1 MKIYRLKLMRIIKN
15 VNFNYRYQWER
26 QIRICG
32 KNLLWTCGQCK
43 KYYIATMQPYG
54 AEGTQRIRRH
64 HALRQGK
71 GFETIEQYQNV
82 SKAFDK
88 VQTEAVSHAAQNE
101 KPVVLLECL
110 SNLMANECFE
120 EGGTPDAVFSDCIQ
134 LYRQCRHLVIVT
146 NEIFSDGCLYD
157 NTTTDY
163 ITRLGRLNTQL
174 AQEADCVAEV
184 VYSIPVYWKGS
195 YELIQENL
203 PL

>member
-1 MKIYRLKLMRIIKN
+1 MLILIT
-15 VNFNYRYQWER
+15 RYQWER

-43 KYYIATMQPYG
+43 KILYCNHA
-54 AEGTQRIRRH
+54 
-64 HALRQGK
+64 ALRCRGRTKNPPSSCTAAGRK

-88 VQTEAVSHAAQNE
+88 VQTKAVPHAAQNE

-120 EGGTPDAVFSDCIQ
+120 EGGTPDAVFTDCIQ

-157 NTTTDY
+157 NTTMDY

-184 VYSIPVYWKGS
+184 VYSIPVYWKGA
-195 YELIQENL
+195 YELIQKSL

>member
-1 MKIYRLKLMRIIKN
+1 MLILITGASGSGKSEYAEKICCELA
-15 VNFNYRYQWER
+15 
-26 QIRICG
+26 G
-32 KNLLWTCGQCK
+32 SAK

-134 LYRQCRHLVIVT
+134 LYNFFRRLSVRQ
-146 NEIFSDGCLYD
+146 YD
-157 NTTTDY
+157 NGLYHTAGTVKYTACAGS
-163 ITRLGRLNTQL
+163 RLCGRGGLFDSCIL
-174 AQEADCVAEV
+174 ERV
-184 VYSIPVYWKGS
+184 V
-195 YELIQENL
+195 
-203 PL
+203 

>member
-1 MKIYRLKLMRIIKN
+1 MLIMVTGVSGSGKSEYA
-15 VNFNYRYQWER
+15 E
-26 QIRICG
+26 QISCQLA
-32 KNLLWTCGQCK
+32 KDNK
-43 KYYIATMQPYG
+43 KYYVATMYPYG
-54 AEGTQRIRRH
+54 EDGRSRVKKHKLQRD
-64 HALRQGK
+64 GK

-195 YELIQENL
+195 YELIQKSL

>member
-1 MKIYRLKLMRIIKN
+1 MLILITGTSGSGKSEYAEKIC
-15 VNFNYRYQWER
+15 
-26 QIRICG
+26 CG
-32 KNLLWTCGQCK
+32 LAGSEK

-146 NEIFSDGCLYD
+146 NEVFSDGCLYD

>member
-88 VQTEAVSHAAQNE
+88 VQTEVVSHAAQNE

-163 ITRLGRLNTQL
+163 ITRMGRLNTQL